1 MDYRAVSLDELL
13 GPLNE
18 VERRNAPKSLF
29 IAGDTRILEV
39 GARVSIAGA
48 RDAGPE
54 GIRRAAKL
62 AGLLSGNGIVV
73 VSGLEGGI
81 ETAAHEAAVRHGG
94 RSIVVLDP
102 SLDLF
107 DPRQNEGLQPEIAED
122 HLVVSPYPTGRPIP
136 KKDLSLR
143 DRTMA
148 LISDATVIIE
158 AGDSSGCL
166 DQGWEALRLGRPLL
180 IADSMVEE
188 TALKWLEQMLHYGA
202 RLLSDDSLEEFL
214 ELLPAR
220 MATHLD
226 GGIPSTAVD
235 HGLADGPD
243 SPAAP
248 ARGVLQNPRG
258 RVG

>member
-1 MDYRAVSLDELL
+1 MDYRAVSPDELL

-29 IAGDTRILEV
+29 VAGDTRILEV

-48 RDAGPE
+48 HEASPE

-62 AGLLSGNGIVV
+62 AGLLADNEIVAV
-73 VSGLEGGI
+73 GGLVGGI

-102 SLDLF
+102 SLDLA
-107 DPRQNEGLQPEIAED
+107 DPRQYDVLQPEIMGD
-122 HLVVSPYPTGRPIP
+122 HLVVSPYPPGRPIP

-158 AGDSSGCL
+158 ASDSSGCL

-180 IADSMVEE
+180 IADSMVEK
-188 TALKWLEQMLHYGA
+188 AGLNWPEQMLHYGA
-202 RLLSDDSLEEFL
+202 RILSDDSLDELL

-220 MATHLD
+220 MAAHFD
-226 GGIPSTAVD
+226 GGVPF
-235 HGLADGPD
+235 
-243 SPAAP
+243 
-248 ARGVLQNPRG
+248 
-258 RVG
+258 

>member
-18 VERRNAPKSLF
+18 VERRNAPKSLL

-48 RDAGPE
+48 REASPE

-94 RSIVVLDP
+94 RSIVVLGP
-102 SLDLF
+102 SLDRF
-107 DPRQNEGLQPEIAED
+107 DPRQNEGLHPKVAED
-122 HLVVSPYPTGRPIP
+122 HLVVSLYPPGRPIP

-143 DRTMA
+143 DRTLA

-158 AGDSSGCL
+158 ASDSSGCL

-188 TALKWLEQMLHYGA
+188 SGLSWPEQMLHYGA
-202 RLLSDDSLEEFL
+202 RILSDDSLDEFQ
-214 ELLPAR
+214 ELLPAG
-220 MATHLD
+220 MAAHVD
-226 GGIPSTAVD
+226 RGII
-235 HGLADGPD
+235 AD
-243 SPAAP
+243 
-248 ARGVLQNPRG
+248 L
-258 RVG
+258 

>member
-1 MDYRAVSLDELL
+1 MDYRAVSPDELL

-29 IAGDTRILEV
+29 IAGDTRILEI

-48 RDAGPE
+48 REASPE
-54 GIRRAAKL
+54 SIRRAAKL
-62 AGLLSGNGIVV
+62 AGLLADNGIVV
-73 VSGLEGGI
+73 VSGLVGGI

-102 SLDLF
+102 SLDLA
-107 DPRQNEGLQPEIAED
+107 DPRQNDVLQPEIMED
-122 HLVVSPYPTGRPIP
+122 HLVVSPYPRSRPISN
-136 KKDLSLR
+136 KDLALR

-158 AGDSSGCL
+158 ASDSSGSL

-180 IADSMVEE
+180 VADSMVEE
-188 TALKWLEQMLHYGA
+188 TGRVWPEQMLHYGA
-202 RLLSDDSLEEFL
+202 RILSDDSLDELL

-220 MATHLD
+220 MAAHLD
-226 GGIPSTAVD
+226 GGIPF
-235 HGLADGPD
+235 
-243 SPAAP
+243 
-248 ARGVLQNPRG
+248 
-258 RVG
+258 